1 MSNKPVILRT
11 YSVEILN
18 VIGSSTRPSRVQVE
32 IRGLNLIPFPSPT
45 QSGCAP
51 KCVCGEATVKH

>member
-51 KCVCGEATVKH
+51 KYVCGEATVKH